1 MQASEFA
8 LVSAFK
14 IALNG
19 QSRQNSLLIS
29 LLAGN
34 LDAETG
40 STSTASRRVRL
51 YEAGRVYTLPPA
63 LAHAASKREL
73 VAKERPADW
82 TPPNMF
88 RRPEVL
94 TAAEVVEAEAE
105 LRALQRHA
113 LEIVNPNA
121 DQ

>member
-8 LVSAFK
+8 RVSAFK

-40 STSTASRRVRL
+40 STVTASATTQSPKSLVA
-51 YEAGRVYTLPPA
+51 ETLQEKPA
-63 LAHAASKREL
+63 LAGH
-73 VAKERPADW
+73 
-82 TPPNMF
+82 M
-88 RRPEVL
+88 
-94 TAAEVVEAEAE
+94 
-105 LRALQRHA
+105 
-113 LEIVNPNA
+113 
-121 DQ
+121 